1 MHLEFNDAKVLLA
14 NIFCFLIVE
23 IAAFNAILQ
32 SLMLGATIAY
42 TVLRVMN
49 EYKKYKGNE

>member
-1 MHLEFNDAKVLLA
+1 MHLEINDFKVLLA
-14 NIFCFLIVE
+14 NIFCFIAVE

-32 SLMLGATIAY
+32 SLMLGATITY

-49 EYKKYKGNE
+49 EYKKYKEK